1 MNQEELPMGATP
13 LDPDEIEDLKIRTIT
28 TRGELNRWELQ
39 NIGEAMDWLN
49 TRKNKS
55 KILNEDFVKKLH
67 EKMLNKVWAWAG
79 SFRKTDKNIGVDK
92 YRIGVEL
99 NILLDDIKYWIENNT
114 YESDEIAAR
123 FHHRLVKIHCFPN
136 GNGRHSRLMTD
147 TLLSDLLDKEP
158 FTWGGGDLSI
168 EGDVRER
175 YINAL
180 RSADN
185 NDYAPLIKFVRS

>member
-1 MNQEELPMGATP
+1 MNQEELPKGATP
-13 LDPDEIEDLKIRTIT
+13 LDPDEMEDLKIKTIT
-28 TRGELNRWELQ
+28 TRGELDRWEQQ
-39 NIGEAMDWLN
+39 NIGEAIDWLDS
-49 TRKNKS
+49 RKNKS
-55 KILNEDFVKKLH
+55 EILNGDFVKKLH
-67 EKMLNKVWAWAG
+67 DKMLNKVWAWAG

-99 NILLDDIKYWIENNT
+99 KILLDDTKYWIENST
-114 YESDEIAAR
+114 YESDEIAVR

-147 TLLSDLLDKEP
+147 TLLSDVLGKEP
-158 FTWGGGDLSI
+158 FTWGNVDLSI

-180 RSADN
+180 ISADN
-185 NDYAPLIKFVRS
+185 NDYEPLVRFVRT